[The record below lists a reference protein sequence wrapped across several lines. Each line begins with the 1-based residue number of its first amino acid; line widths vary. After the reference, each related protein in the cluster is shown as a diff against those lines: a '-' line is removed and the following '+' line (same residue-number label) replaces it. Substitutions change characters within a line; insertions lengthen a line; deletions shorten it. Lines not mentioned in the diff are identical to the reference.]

1 MSDQESQISGE
12 NLFDETEW
20 LGEAPS
26 VINLA
31 NVIVTYA
38 LDYLLLVVCRA
49 IFIYSA
55 ASPQANSFFLSHLE

>member
-12 NLFDETEW
+12 HLCDETEW

-38 LDYLLLVVCRA
+38 LDFVLLFACRA